1 MAESVGTNTKSSLS
15 DHGVHMLTGQIN
27 TASVNDAIRFI
38 LENNLDSDSDLEYMT
53 LIINSEGGYTADGF
67 ALIDVMMGSRIPVHT
82 VGIGLIASM
91 GLLLFMTGEKGH
103 RTITPNTMILSHQFS
118 SISFGKEHELVA
130 AQNGFDLLSENI
142 IRHYM
147 RTTGQSKKVV
157 KKKLLPPHDLWLSSD
172 EALELG
178 ICDIVKDITPSHFG
192 EATKIKTRKKD

>member
-1 MAESVGTNTKSSLS
+1 MTESSSSKNKSSLS

-38 LENNLDSDSDLEYMT
+38 LENNLDPDCDLEYMT

-67 ALIDVMMGSRIPVHT
+67 ALIDVMLGSRIPVHT

-103 RTITPNTMILSHQFS
+103 RTITPNTLILSHQFS
-118 SISFGKEHELVA
+118 GGSFGKEHELVA
-130 AQNGFDLLSENI
+130 SQTCFDLLSENI
-142 IRHYM
+142 VRHYM
-147 RTTGQSKKVV
+147 RTTGQTKKVV
-157 KKKLLPPHDLWLSSD
+157 KKKLLPPNDLWLSSD

-178 ICDIVKDITPSHFG
+178 VCDIVKDITPSHFA
-192 EATKIKTRKKD
+192 ETTKIKTRKKN